1 METESELSDDEEEIL
16 VYVEFESYVENSTFS
31 NKTLQLDMIGLD
43 TEHPIMQ
50 VDGKFYEGT
59 YEDAIGTYMFF
70 RNDDNPILDDPVF
83 DAKPTLKYFVQTRKI
98 LKMQRVF
105 VTPRTELLG
114 DSNDTRSVPN
124 MDVIKKAGV
133 PPKYQEGALE
143 FWKKMYVD
151 RIQALSTY
159 LAKQKI
165 REEKRCQGIDV
176 ASDSD
181 DDNLFFTHKS
191 KGCALGN
198 KKKTV
203 TDDENTSS
211 DCDRISNS
219 QGKNITKGSKCIRET
234 IQTKKTG
241 KELNKKLTAIDPGP
255 STSKNSFPWITP
267 PREDNEYEHNLL
279 KPRRKFASRSGQKTY
294 RSHGKSGKLSEM
306 TINIH
311 NFDPNL
317 SKTSTYHLTSVNTG
331 RDDDNLQG
339 KQSVKNTNPKDEL
352 SISNGHKNS
361 DVRPSSIT
369 VDNKDLEIATS
380 QLNTN
385 HENDILHTNKK
396 IVPEN
401 SKIRKQDKKEAKMK
415 EISNRLKNIKEEYVK
430 KKQVS

>member
-165 REEKRCQGIDV
+165 REEKRCQ
-176 ASDSD
+176 
-181 DDNLFFTHKS
+181 
-191 KGCALGN
+191 
-198 KKKTV
+198 
-203 TDDENTSS
+203 DDENTSS